1 MSPFAYLRWDANGP
15 QLVKLLCWQAQ
26 LPWLHDCNGHDCPED
41 SIWQRFSSPL
51 SPQFLLP
58 SLLPLFLSLAGW
70 VIYSCVVW
78 VWARDSHSWHF
89 SRLLVSVLISFSF
102 RGGGNPV
109 SHHNVDEPRGPCA
122 KWVTTWCILHDLT
135 HTKWTQWTNRK
146 KRKCHQAQQ
155 LYSLIAKYYG

>member
-1 MSPFAYLRWDANGP
+1 MSPFAYLHWDANGP

-26 LPWLHDCNGHDCPED
+26 LPWLHDCNGHDLCRRQHLTTVLITLQT
-41 SIWQRFSSPL
+41 SVL
-51 SPQFLLP
+51 LFLLP
-58 SLLPLFLSLAGW
+58 RFLSLAGW
-70 VIYSCVVW
+70 VIYSCVAW

-89 SRLLVSVLISFSF
+89 NQLLVSVLTSFSF

-109 SHHNVDEPRGPCA
+109 SHHNVDEPQGPCA
-122 KWVTTWCILHDLT
+122 KWVTMWCILHDLT

-155 LYSLIAKYYG
+155 LYSLIAKCYG